1 MLMHRYEWISHISNL
16 ISQMMK
22 LFDLKAWYGPAHPVE
37 RQFVG
42 KRKHDELKQSALFRC
57 CPCSRRNTI
66 SLFASYPFFQPPLR
80 VIRPLTR
87 SRSALTSNNEAMW
100 RKSLRLFQ
108 LPSLQDVKTLKRPNS
123 TWLKQHCFGIRYITK
138 VTYDD
143 PLYSYSLWLL
153 V

>member
-1 MLMHRYEWISHISNL
+1 MTRYEWISHICDL
-16 ISQMMK
+16 ISEMMK
-22 LFDLKAWYGPAHPVE
+22 WFDLKVWYGPAHPAE
-37 RQFVG
+37 REFVG
-42 KRKHDELKQSALFRC
+42 KRKHSELKQPASFHC
-57 CPCSRRNTI
+57 CAFSRLNAI
-66 SLFASYPFFQPPLR
+66 SLFAFFYPFFQPPLR

-87 SRSALTSNNEAMW
+87 SRSALYSNNEAMW

-108 LPSLQDVKTLKRPNS
+108 LPSLQDVKTLNGQT

-143 PLYSYSLWLL
+143 PLYSHSLWLL